1 MNEIRNHEWFL
12 KNLPAELMDENM
24 SSDQYEEPD
33 QPMQS
38 IDQIMQIIEEATI
51 PPAATHNFGDDLDL
65 EDDMEDLYS
74 DLDLDVETSGEVV
87 FAT

>member
-38 IDQIMQIIEEATI
+38 TEQIMQIIEEATI
-51 PPAATHNFGDDLDL
+51 PPAATHTLFDDLDL
-65 EDDMEDLYS
+65 DDDMEDLDS
-74 DLDLDVETSGEVV
+74 DLYVESSGEVV
-87 FAT
+87 YAM